1 MYSNSFSFLISL
13 SHFTRKEE
21 EERRKEE
28 RKEKKKGRK
37 TGKQKKAGKA
47 GVDGKNGNDQP
58 KNGNLIVAKGKG
70 VINDLNPLIVIMIFT
85 P

>member
-1 MYSNSFSFLISL
+1 MERTIIISKKNGERGKEGK
-13 SHFTRKEE
+13 RK
-21 EERRKEE
+21 KG
-28 RKEKKKGRK
+28 KKKGKKNR
-37 TGKQKKAGKA
+37 KAGKA